1 MVAIFFR
8 HCGSWIFIDAGKN
21 AFPQMVQLTA
31 RRCIMCRGVGV
42 EVRVGWVGVEV
53 RVGWVGWAGQV
64 GLGRFREGN

>member
-1 MVAIFFR
+1 M
-8 HCGSWIFIDAGKN
+8 
-21 AFPQMVQLTA
+21 
-31 RRCIMCRGVGV
+31 